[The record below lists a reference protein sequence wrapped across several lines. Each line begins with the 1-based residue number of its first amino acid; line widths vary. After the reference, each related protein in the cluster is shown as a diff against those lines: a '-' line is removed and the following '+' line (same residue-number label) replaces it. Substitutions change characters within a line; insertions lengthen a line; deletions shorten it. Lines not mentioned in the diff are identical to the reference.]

1 MQKVL
6 IVTYYWPPAGGP
18 GVQRWLYFAS
28 YLPEFG
34 VEPVVY
40 TPENPHYPLR
50 DEGFTDQVPPGIRV
64 LRKKIWEPYHLAKW
78 LSRRKT
84 QRISAGIINRD
95 RPSRVER
102 LLLWI
107 RGNFFIPDARRF
119 WVRPSV
125 RFLSK
130 VLREEGIHTLVTTG
144 PPHSMHLIG
153 LELKEKTG
161 VRWVADFRDPWTSI
175 GYHEALLPGKRANKK
190 HRALEQKVLRQAD
203 HIITTSETTRDEFRH
218 LTRRP
223 IQVITNGFTGSP
235 NRKEQPEGPFIL
247 AHIGSLLSGR
257 NPVPLWQGLKNLLA
271 RHDGLRQ
278 DLRIELT
285 GLVSDE
291 TQRSLRAHG
300 LEPYV
305 TITPYVSHGEALE
318 LQRKAQVLLL
328 PEIDSPKTVGIIPG
342 KLFEYLAASRPILA
356 IGPPGWEA
364 GRIVVECGS
373 GAAYG
378 YGQENEIESQLLQ
391 WYRSFRNGTL
401 EVAGVGVSRYHRRE
415 LAKRLAEEVLW
426 E

>member
-6 IVTYYWPPAGGP
+6 IITYYWPPAGGP
-18 GVQRWLYFAS
+18 GVQRWLYFAT

-34 VEPVVY
+34 VQPVVY

-50 DEGFTDQVPPGIRV
+50 DEGFTEQVPSGIRV

-84 QRISAGIINRD
+84 QRISAGIINRE
-95 RPSRVER
+95 RPSGRER

-107 RGNFFIPDARRF
+107 RGNFFIPDARRY
-119 WVRPSV
+119 WVKPSV
-125 RFLSK
+125 RFLAR

-153 LELKEKTG
+153 LELKKKTG

-175 GYHEALLPGKRANKK
+175 GYHEALLPGKRARKK
-190 HRALEQKVLRQAD
+190 HKALEQKVLLQAD
-203 HIITTSETTRDEFRH
+203 HIVTTSQATREEFRP
-218 LTRRP
+218 LTSQP
-223 IQVITNGFTGSP
+223 IQVITNGVSGP
-235 NRKEQPEGPFIL
+235 LNRKEQPEGPFTL

-257 NPVPLWQGLKNLLA
+257 NPVALWRALKNLLET
-271 RHDGLRQ
+271 HEGLQ
-278 DLRIELT
+278 KDLRIELT
-285 GLVSDE
+285 GLVSEE
-291 TQRSLRAHG
+291 TRGSLKALG

-305 TITPYVSHGEALE
+305 HLRPYVPHNQALD

-328 PEIDSPKTVGIIPG
+328 LEIDSPKTVGIIPG

-364 GRIVVECGS
+364 GQMVVACKS
-373 GAAYG
+373 GASFG
-378 YGQENEIESQLLQ
+378 YGQQDAIESQLLQ
-391 WYRSFRNGTL
+391 WYRSFRAGTL
-401 EVAGVGVSRYHRRE
+401 EVAGEGVSRYHRRT
-415 LAKRLAEEVLW
+415 LTKRLAEEVLW
-426 E
+426 G

>member
-1 MQKVL
+1 M
-6 IVTYYWPPAGGP
+6 
-18 GVQRWLYFAS
+18 
-28 YLPEFG
+28 
-34 VEPVVY
+34 EPVVY

-50 DEGFTDQVPPGIRV
+50 DEGLAGQVPPGIRV
-64 LRKKIWEPYHLAKW
+64 LRKKIWEPYPFARW

-84 QRISAGIINRD
+84 QRISSGIINRVK
-95 RPSRVER
+95 PSPAER
-102 LLLWI
+102 LMLWI

-119 WVRPSV
+119 WIKPSV

-130 VLREEGIHTLVTTG
+130 VLQQEDIHTLVTTG

-153 LELKEKTG
+153 LELKKQSG

-175 GYHEALLPGKRANKK
+175 GYHEALLLGKRAQRK
-190 HRALEQKVLRQAD
+190 HQALEQEVLRQAD
-203 HIITTSETTRDEFRH
+203 HIITTSETTRAEFRL
-218 LTRRP
+218 LTPRP

-235 NRKEQPEGPFIL
+235 NRKEQPGGPFTL

-257 NPVPLWQGLKNLLA
+257 NPAALWQALSTLLA
-271 RHDGLRQ
+271 KHEDLRN

-285 GLVSDE
+285 GVVSDE
-291 TQRSLRAHG
+291 ARRSLKSHG

-305 TITPYVSHGEALE
+305 TITPYVPHGEALG

-328 PEIDSPKTVGIIPG
+328 LEIDSPKTAGIIPG

-356 IGPPGWEA
+356 IGPRGWEA
-364 GRIVVECGS
+364 GQIVVECGS
-373 GAAYG
+373 GAAFDYA
-378 YGQENEIESQLLQ
+378 QPNEIASQLLQ
-391 WYRSFRNGTL
+391 WYRSFRAGAL
-401 EVAGVGVSRYHRRE
+401 EVAGEGVSRYHRRE